1 MNTFLLGLGLGLW
14 LGTGTATLAQPVAE
28 VSAEIVEIPED
39 PVFWGQPPA
48 PEAAGRVGTRVE
60 AGGYLR
66 TEVPGKAQ
74 VQLPDGLIFRL
85 GGDAILELTDT
96 DLNLRQGQ
104 IIAWVRPGTEGS
116 PRRIQT
122 PLATAAIRGTTVF
135 IDQEE
140 RGCRIFSW
148 EGEVEVSLADGSDS
162 VILNTGEEVLVA
174 VGMTQLPDPAPL
186 GRAAAQE
193 RFATSILLNGF
204 ESEMETLEI
213 IQELLLSQPAL
224 PEPSSPDPS

>member
-1 MNTFLLGLGLGLW
+1 MKVCLLGLGLGLW
-14 LGTGTATLAQPVAE
+14 LGIGAAALAQPVAE
-28 VSAEIVEIPED
+28 VSAEIMEIPED

-48 PEAAGRVGTRVE
+48 PEAAGMVGTRVE

-74 VQLPDGLIFRL
+74 VQLHDGLMFRL
-85 GGDAILELTDT
+85 GGDAILEVTDT

-104 IIAWVRPGTEGS
+104 IIAWVRPGAEGS
-116 PRRIQT
+116 TRRIHT

-140 RGCRIFSW
+140 RGCRILSW

-162 VILNTGEEVLVA
+162 VILTTGEEVLVEF
-174 VGMTQLPDPAPL
+174 GMTQLPDPVPMD
-186 GRAAAQE
+186 AAAARA
-193 RFATSILLNGF
+193 RFETSPLLNGF
-204 ESEMETLEI
+204 ESEMGTRQLIE
-213 IQELLLSQPAL
+213 ELLLS
-224 PEPSSPDPS
+224 EPS